1 MSVDELLGAIRAADA
16 ADDDDA
22 ELAIAT
28 RLRVARSLET
38 RARSRHQ
45 LVGLATTLGI
55 LFGCTVSWA
64 LATGH
69 IATLWSQPPPMLAPE
84 PPPAPAPPKTQP
96 VRRRPAK
103 PAHPAQPSELPG
115 APGTHDAPELPDDVL
130 DVPTDVPEVPEG
142 RVASDVAAQPAP
154 AAPELAPA
162 AAASVDPRPPPSEAA
177 PPEVAPVP
185 RAAAPPRP
193 PRPAPQVVE
202 ALYRRA
208 HDLHFHGGDPA
219 VALAA
224 WNAYL
229 AAEPAGRFSVDARYN
244 RALLLIRLRRYAE
257 ARAALAPFAR
267 GQVRPEGY
275 RQHEAEQLVERL
287 AQYE

>member
-1 MSVDELLGAIRAADA
+1 VSVDDLLGAIRAADA
-16 ADDDDA
+16 ADGDDA
-22 ELAIAT
+22 ELAVAT

-69 IATLWSQPPPMLAPE
+69 IATLWLQPPPMLAPE
-84 PPPAPAPPKTQP
+84 PPPAPAPPNKQP

-103 PAHPAQPSELPG
+103 PAHPAQSSELPE
-115 APGTHDAPELPDDVL
+115 APGTHDTPELPDDVL

-142 RVASDVAAQPAP
+142 RVASDVAVQPAP
-154 AAPELAPA
+154 AAPEIAPA
-162 AAASVDPRPPPSEAA
+162 PRP
-177 PPEVAPVP
+177 
-185 RAAAPPRP
+185 AAPPRA

-229 AAEPAGRFSVDARYN
+229 AAEPAGRFSIDARYN

>member
-1 MSVDELLGAIRAADA
+1 VSVDELLGAIRAADA
-16 ADDDDA
+16 AGDDEA
-22 ELAIAT
+22 ELAVAT

-84 PPPAPAPPKTQP
+84 PPPAPSPPNQ
-96 VRRRPAK
+96 
-103 PAHPAQPSELPG
+103 Q
-115 APGTHDAPELPDDVL
+115 
-130 DVPTDVPEVPEG
+130 
-142 RVASDVAAQPAP
+142 P
-154 AAPELAPA
+154 AAPEIAPA
-162 AAASVDPRPPPSEAA
+162 AAASVDPRPLAPETA

-185 RAAAPPRP
+185 RPAAPPRP

-229 AAEPAGRFSVDARYN
+229 AAEPAGRFSIDARYN

-267 GQVRPEGY
+267 GQVSPEGY

>member
-16 ADDDDA
+16 AGDDDA
-22 ELAIAT
+22 ELAVAT

-45 LVGLATTLGI
+45 LVALLTMLGI

-69 IATLWSQPPPMLAPE
+69 IAALWTQPPPVLAPDPLPAAE
-84 PPPAPAPPKTQP
+84 PPPAKKQP
-96 VRRRPAK
+96 GRRRPAK
-103 PAHPAQPSELPG
+103 PAPAQPP
-115 APGTHDAPELPDDVL
+115 ATPELPDDVL

-142 RVASDVAAQPAP
+142 RIASEGVPEDVRAQTAP
-154 AAPELAPA
+154 AAPEIAPA
-162 AAASVDPRPPPSEAA
+162 AAAAVDPRPPLPGTPPPEAA
-177 PPEVAPVP
+177 PAPRP
-185 RAAAPPRP
+185 AAPPRP

-219 VALAA
+219 LALAA

-257 ARAALAPFAR
+257 ARAALVPFAR

>member
-16 ADDDDA
+16 AGDDEA
-22 ELAIAT
+22 ELAVAT

-84 PPPAPAPPKTQP
+84 PPPAPSPPNKQP

-103 PAHPAQPSELPG
+103 PAHPAQPPET
-115 APGTHDAPELPDDVL
+115 PGTHETPELPDDVL

-142 RVASDVAAQPAP
+142 RVASDMAAQPAP
-154 AAPELAPA
+154 AAPEIAPA
-162 AAASVDPRPPPSEAA
+162 AAASVDPRPPPEAA

-185 RAAAPPRP
+185 RPAAPPRP

-229 AAEPAGRFSVDARYN
+229 AAEPGGRFSIDARYN

>member
-1 MSVDELLGAIRAADA
+1 MSVDDLLGAIRAADA
-16 ADDDDA
+16 AGDDEA

-84 PPPAPAPPKTQP
+84 PPPAPSPANKQP
-96 VRRRPAK
+96 VRRRPA
-103 PAHPAQPSELPG
+103 
-115 APGTHDAPELPDDVL
+115 T
-130 DVPTDVPEVPEG
+130 
-142 RVASDVAAQPAP
+142 P
-154 AAPELAPA
+154 AAPEIAPA
-162 AAASVDPRPPPSEAA
+162 AAASVDPRPPAPEAAPPEAA

-185 RAAAPPRP
+185 RPAAPPRP

-229 AAEPAGRFSVDARYN
+229 AAEPAGRFSIDARYN